1 MRFSRCQRVVVRA
14 VVAAVALGA
23 TVASTAVAKPRPSK
37 PGGFRLFSS
46 AQNIFT
52 ANRVQCRVFSSG
64 QICATGSSTVGG
76 GIWPRGT
83 ADQYVFGSGIN
94 IAGVIAPGDKSVNGF
109 AGDTAGAFFN
119 NTAGGDNGQEVR
131 PIFSSAD
138 VTDAANWPDAAR
150 VPCQATTVTGPCVDN
165 ALGSDPQGDLF
176 DAALQGGVAASQ
188 GDLWFVS
195 WEGDPGRLESRAHP
209 LGIAVE
215 TRALGWNFPRGNED
229 IVYFLYTFYN
239 ITSTNPA
246 DYATIRPSMR
256 DVLLAKAADFQALNT
271 AKYGINLP
279 AGGYTINNL
288 FAAFVA
294 DMDVAQADAN
304 YASVNVPFA
313 MGFTYEHT
321 FSETTARSIGWSF
334 DPAIFGSA
342 PFFNGPG
349 FVGVKYLRSPIDPNT
364 GEEVGLTL
372 FGTFSRSSGSL
383 QDPADDKQLYRYI
396 TGGLTPSDGAC
407 SLANPLASKIC
418 FVNIGSAADMRF
430 FESSGPIT
438 LAPGGAGTIVVAY
451 IFAAPVSAGGCPGA
465 GCDVKPASTNDALTI
480 LGDPARMASG
490 VNKIDTVTGYLGNI
504 NGQPRVIAPDPA
516 PQADPDPTKVTQDE
530 FLTQRGSLLGKALT
544 AQSIFDGKFLL
555 PFAPDRPEF
564 FLVPGNNQVT
574 VLWARSATEDPLHP
588 DPFFQIASQ
597 PASPLY
603 DPNFRGNDVEGYRI
617 YRGRTSSPS
626 ELQLIAQ
633 FDYAPSADGKGI
645 FKDFRSL
652 LNPTPTCAPE
662 LGVAIDCAGTDFTI
676 PAPGEP
682 YVNSVDVDL
691 VGTITQVTP
700 GNRVLL
706 ADGKAQLLPG
716 VLDTAFADISRGRIA
731 QGVSTQLVNNGV
743 PFLFI
748 DRNVRNSL
756 RYFYSVVAF
765 DVNSLVS
772 GLSSLESNRATKAV
786 TPTPPVSNAV
796 IQANLVSHT
805 IGRDG
810 VAMDTVITSAPTLDP
825 ATGKFSGPAQ
835 PTDGGG
841 VAFVGEFAASVIQPS
856 QTGALTMRLDSL
868 HMGVFGNIGAVF
880 GVVSGATV
888 PVEYFV
894 TLANGVDS
902 FKVLIPHVPIN
913 FSGGGANG
921 ASAINEG
928 VDSSSA
934 FFEALTVDPATAS
947 KFEGSPPF
955 KLQGQATVRT
965 PPGQYNGGWGVGS
978 KFLDFGTATT
988 SIYNG
993 SRWFD
998 GPSPTANET
1007 VDNPN
1012 LNNCVAVAGGSGT
1025 PLGAADCGAALTN
1038 FNNAGGLTGVTTIQ
1052 QALGYISLNGTWRNM
1067 DWILPTVHR
1076 AADFNVYWGTA
1087 GLIDSVIDVSNNV
1100 VVPFQPYM
1108 GGGYGIL
1115 NTSAGSAVDGR
1126 AAVGTLADIGCVEPM
1141 VTGPVAVESSLR
1153 IPCPG
1158 TAVALSNT
1166 AVLGPVAFFRNGN
1179 ATTGLVGGAEAATN
1193 APAADPGFIF
1203 YLAGDVF
1210 AMSMPALPA
1219 SGAVWALRTY
1229 AGEIVGSPGAYAFT
1243 PAPVRPFNAVGV
1255 TQALEFGVTSIVA
1268 NATNSDL
1275 RSVHTVPDPY
1285 YVKSAYE
1292 ASTDQK
1298 VLKFVGLPQDAIIRI
1313 YSASGVLVR
1322 MLEHH
1327 GGQYSSTSNS
1337 QGDEINWDLRNRNN
1351 QVVASG
1357 VYFFHVEAGDAR
1369 RVGRFTVVNFAQ

>member
-1 MRFSRCQRVVVRA
+1 MRFSRCQRVFVRA

-23 TVASTAVAKPRPSK
+23 TLASTAVAKPRPSK

-46 AQNIFT
+46 AQNIFVT
-52 ANRVQCRVFSSG
+52 NRVQCRVFSSG

-94 IAGVIAPGDKSVNGF
+94 IAGVIEAGDKSVNGF

-119 NTAGGDNGQEVR
+119 NTAGGDNGEEVR
-131 PIFSSAD
+131 PIFASAD
-138 VTDAANWPDAAR
+138 AADAANWPDAAR
-150 VPCQATTVTGPCVDN
+150 VPCQATTVTGPCVDL
-165 ALGSDPQGDLF
+165 ALGSDPQGDLY
-176 DAALQGGVAASQ
+176 DPALQGGVAASQ
-188 GDLWFVS
+188 GDLWFMS
-195 WEGDPGRLESRAHP
+195 WEGNPSRLESRAHP

-215 TRALGWNFPRGNED
+215 TRALGWNFPSGNED
-229 IVYFLYTFYN
+229 IIYFLYTFYN
-239 ITSTNPA
+239 ITSTNSA
-246 DYATIRPSMR
+246 DYAAIRPSLQPI
-256 DVLLAKAADFQALNT
+256 LLQKAADFQALNT

-313 MGFTYEHT
+313 MGYTYEHT
-321 FSETTARSIGWSF
+321 FSEATARSIGWSF

-342 PFFNGPG
+342 PFFNGAG

-364 GEEVGLTL
+364 NEEVGLTL

-383 QDPADDKQLYRYI
+383 QDPNDDKQLYRYI
-396 TGGLTPSDGAC
+396 TGGLTPTDGAC
-407 SLANPLASKIC
+407 SLPNPLDSKIC

-438 LAPGGAGTIVVAY
+438 LPPGGSGTIVVAY
-451 IFAAPVSAGGCPGA
+451 IFAPPISVGGCPGA
-465 GCDVKPASTNDALTI
+465 GCDVKPATSNANLTI
-480 LGDPARMASG
+480 LGDPARMAAG
-490 VNKIDTVTGYLGNI
+490 VNTIDTVTGYLGNI
-504 NGQPRVIAPDPA
+504 NGQPRIIPPNTVPE
-516 PQADPDPTKVTQDE
+516 ADPDPAHVTQDE
-530 FLTQRGSLLGKALT
+530 FLTQPGSLLGKALT

-574 VLWARSATEDPLHP
+574 VLWARSATEDPAHP

-597 PASPLY
+597 PGNPLY

-617 YRGRTSSPS
+617 YRGRTNNPT

-652 LNPTPTCAPE
+652 VNPTSTCAPE
-662 LGVAIDCAGTDFTI
+662 LGVAIDCPVAFTV
-676 PAPGEP
+676 PAPGSP
-682 YVNSVDVDL
+682 YTVSTDVDL
-691 VGTITQVTP
+691 VGTITQVKP
-700 GNRVLL
+700 GDRVLL
-706 ADGKAQLLPG
+706 ADLKAQTLPG
-716 VLDTAFADISRGRIA
+716 KLDTAFADVSRGRIA
-731 QGVSTQLVNNGV
+731 QGVSTQLTNSGV

-765 DVNSLVS
+765 DVNSLTS

-786 TPTPPVSNAV
+786 TPTPAVSNAV
-796 IQANLVSHT
+796 VASSLVTHLL
-805 IGRDG
+805 GRDN
-810 VAMDTVITSAPTLDP
+810 VAMDTVIKGAPTLDP
-825 ATGKFSGPAQ
+825 TTGKFSGPFQAA
-835 PTDGGG
+835 DGGV

-856 QTGALTMRLDSL
+856 QGGALTMRLDSL
-868 HMGVFGNIGAVF
+868 HMGQYDGSALFGG
-880 GVVSGATV
+880 TV
-888 PVEYFV
+888 GPEVPIDYFV

-902 FKVLIPHVPIN
+902 FKTTIPLPPTQIA
-913 FSGGGANG
+913 GNG
-921 ASAINEG
+921 NTGIDSA
-928 VDSSSA
+928 SA
-934 FFEALTVDPATAS
+934 FFEALTVDPATAQH
-947 KFEGSPPF
+947 FEGTPPF
-955 KLQGQATVRT
+955 KLQGQATVRIG
-965 PPGQYNGGWGVGS
+965 PGWELGGWGTGCR
-978 KFLDFGTATT
+978 LGDFGSGTLTDCQF
-988 SIYNG
+988 NG

-998 GPSPTANET
+998 GPSPAKNET
-1007 VDNPN
+1007 VSDPQASNCAPNP
-1012 LNNCVAVAGGSGT
+1012 AAGGGNPHLASCNK
-1025 PLGAADCGAALTN
+1025 LA
-1038 FNNAGGLTGVTTIQ
+1038 FNNAGALTGVTTIA
-1052 QALGYISLNGTWRNM
+1052 QAMSYVAQVGAWRNF
-1067 DWILPTVHR
+1067 DFILPTVRR
-1076 AADFNVYWGTA
+1076 AADFNVYWGA
-1087 GLIDSVIDVSNNV
+1087 NGVVDSVIDISNNV
-1100 VVPFQPYM
+1100 VVPYLPYA
-1108 GGGYGIL
+1108 GAGWGIL
-1115 NTSAGSAVDGR
+1115 NSAEGVAGEFDTRPTV
-1126 AAVGTLADIGCVEPM
+1126 TTITDIGCVEPFFSG
-1141 VTGPVAVESSLR
+1141 T
-1153 IPCPG
+1153 IPEAAARVPC
-1158 TAVALSNT
+1158 TAAAARPFANT
-1166 AVLGPVAFFRNGN
+1166 AELGQVAFFKDVLSV
-1179 ATTGLVGGAEAATN
+1179 ATT
-1193 APAADPGFIF
+1193 APAATDPGFLF
-1203 YLAGDVF
+1203 YIAGDIF
-1210 AMSMPALPA
+1210 LMSMPALPA
-1219 SGAVWALRTY
+1219 SGTVWSLRSYVGAISGAVGGPYT
-1229 AGEIVGSPGAYAFT
+1229 FT
-1243 PAPVRPFNAVGV
+1243 PPAVRPFTAIGA
-1255 TQALEFGVTSIVA
+1255 TAALEFGVTSVIA
-1268 NATNSDL
+1268 QAKTSDL

-1337 QGDEINWDLRNRNN
+1337 QGNEINWDLRNRNN

-1357 VYFFHVEAGDAR
+1357 VYFYHVEAGDAR

>member
-23 TVASTAVAKPRPSK
+23 TVASTAVAKPGPSK

-46 AQNIFT
+46 AQNIFV

-131 PIFSSAD
+131 PIFASAD
-138 VTDAANWPDAAR
+138 ATDAANWPDAAR

-165 ALGSDPQGDLF
+165 ALGSDPQGDLY

-195 WEGDPGRLESRAHP
+195 WEGDPSRLESRAHP

-215 TRALGWNFPRGNED
+215 TRALGWNFPTGNED
-229 IVYFLYTFYN
+229 IIYFVYTFYN
-239 ITSTNPA
+239 ITSTIPA
-246 DYATIRPSMR
+246 DYAAIRPAMR
-256 DVLLAKAADFQALNT
+256 DVLLEKAADFQALNT

-279 AGGYTINNL
+279 VGGYTINKL

-294 DMDVAQADAN
+294 DMDVAAADGN

-313 MGFTYEHT
+313 MGYTYEHT
-321 FSETTARSIGWSF
+321 FGEAAARSIGWSF

-349 FVGVKYLRSPIDPNT
+349 FVGVKYLRSPVNPAT

-383 QDPADDKQLYRYI
+383 QDPGDDKQLYRYI

-407 SLANPLASKIC
+407 SLADPLASKIC

-438 LAPGGAGTIVVAY
+438 LAPGGSGTIVVAY
-451 IFAAPVSAGGCPGA
+451 IFAPPVSVGGCPGA
-465 GCDVKPASTNDALTI
+465 GCDVKPANSNGNLTI

-490 VNKIDTVTGYLGNI
+490 VNAIDTVTGYLDNI
-504 NGQPRVIAPDPA
+504 NGQPRIIPPGTVPVPDPDPA
-516 PQADPDPTKVTQDE
+516 HVTQDE
-530 FLTQRGSLLGKALT
+530 FVTQPGSLLGKALT

-555 PFAPDRPEF
+555 PFAPERPEF

-574 VLWARSATEDPLHP
+574 VLWARSATEDPAHP

-597 PASPLY
+597 PGNPLY

-617 YRGRTSSPS
+617 YRGRTNSPS

-652 LNPTPTCAPE
+652 VNPTATCAPE
-662 LGVAIDCAGTDFTI
+662 LGVAIDCPAAFTV
-676 PAPGEP
+676 PAPGNPFVE
-682 YVNSVDVDL
+682 SVDVDL
-691 VGTITQVTP
+691 VGTITQVKP

-706 ADGKAQLLPG
+706 ADGKAQTLPG
-716 VLDTAFADISRGRIA
+716 LLDTAFADVSAGRIA
-731 QGVSTQLVNNGV
+731 QGVSTQLTNSNV
-743 PFLFI
+743 PFIFI

-786 TPTPPVSNAV
+786 TPVPSVTNQTVSS
-796 IQANLVSHT
+796 NLVSHLV
-805 IGRDG
+805 GRG
-810 VAMDTVITSAPTLDP
+810 VNLDDSLSNVQSLD
-825 ATGKFSGPAQ
+825 ATTGKFNRPA
-835 PTDGGG
+835 PPADGGL
-841 VAFVGEFAASVIQPS
+841 VQFVGEFAASVIQPYQGGTLS
-856 QTGALTMRLDSL
+856 MRLDSMQ
-868 HMGVFGNIGAVF
+868 MGVPSGLDAIFG
-880 GVVSGATV
+880 GVTGIPVPTLYYLTAKNAT
-888 PVEYFV
+888 
-894 TLANGVDS
+894 DS
-902 FKVLIPHVPIN
+902 FQVTVAHQQSK
-913 FSGGGANG
+913 FQGAAAVG
-921 ASAINEG
+921 PPATGTEETG
-928 VDSSSA
+928 A
-934 FFEALTVDPATAS
+934 FFEALTVDPSTAS
-947 KFEGSPPF
+947 RFEGSPPF
-955 KLQGQATVRT
+955 KLLAQGTVRT
-965 PPGQYNGGWGVGS
+965 GPAQENGGWGIGCQ
-978 KFLDFGTATT
+978 FGDFGDGTDC
-988 SIYNG
+988 IYNA

-998 GPSPTANET
+998 GPSPEKNET
-1007 VDNPN
+1007 VSDPQA
-1012 LNNCVAVAGGSGT
+1012 NNCLPPAGGSGSLHDAT
-1025 PLGAADCGAALTN
+1025 TCGTHLTN
-1038 FNNAGGLTGVTTIQ
+1038 FNNAGALTGVTTIQ
-1052 QALGYISLNGTWRNM
+1052 QAEAYISLNGQWRNIE
-1067 DWILPTVHR
+1067 WLLPSVRR
-1076 AADFNVYWGTA
+1076 AADFNVYWGP
-1087 GLIDSVIDVSNNV
+1087 GGVVDRVIDVTNNV
-1100 VVPFQPYM
+1100 VVPFETYM
-1108 GGGYGIL
+1108 GAGYGIL
-1115 NTSAGSAVDGR
+1115 NTSAG
-1126 AAVGTLADIGCVEPM
+1126 AAPTQELRPGVLTFADIGCVEPFN
-1141 VTGPVAVESSLR
+1141 TGRVSAEARKRLTCPTPAV
-1153 IPCPG
+1153 P
-1158 TAVALSNT
+1158 LSNT
-1166 AVLGPVAFFRNGN
+1166 AQLGPVAFFRSLSDAS
-1179 ATTGLVGGAEAATN
+1179 ATTNLTAAA
-1193 APAADPGFIF
+1193 APVAADPGFLF
-1203 YLAGDVF
+1203 YIAGDVF
-1210 AMSMPALPA
+1210 LMSMPALPA
-1219 SGAVWALRTY
+1219 DKTVWALRSYIGKITG
-1229 AGEIVGSPGAYAFT
+1229 AVGGPYAFT
-1243 PAPVRPFNAVGV
+1243 PATVRPFTAIG
-1255 TQALEFGVTSIVA
+1255 LEATVDFSVSSVLAAA
-1268 NATNSDL
+1268 NNSDL
-1275 RSVHTVPDPY
+1275 RNVHTVPDPY

-1337 QGDEINWDLRNRNN
+1337 QGSEINWDLRNRNN

>member
-52 ANRVQCRVFSSG
+52 TNRVQCRVFSSG

-131 PIFSSAD
+131 PIFASAD
-138 VTDAANWPDAAR
+138 AADAANWPAAAR
-150 VPCQATTVTGPCVDN
+150 VPCSATTVTGPCVDL
-165 ALGSDPQGDLF
+165 ALGTDPQGDLY
-176 DAALQGGVAASQ
+176 DGALQGGIAASQ

-195 WEGDPGRLESRAHP
+195 WEGDPARLESRTHP

-215 TRALGWNFPRGNED
+215 TRALGWNFPSGNED
-229 IVYFLYTFYN
+229 IIYFLYTFYN

-246 DYATIRPSMR
+246 DYAAIRPAMR
-256 DVLLAKAADFQALNT
+256 DILLEKAADFQALNT

-279 AGGYTINNL
+279 AGGYSINNL

-313 MGFTYEHT
+313 MGYTYEHT
-321 FSETTARSIGWSF
+321 FSEATARSIGWSF

-342 PFFNGPG
+342 PFFNGAG
-349 FVGVKYLRSPIDPNT
+349 FVGVKYLRSPIDPVTNA
-364 GEEVGLTL
+364 EVGLTL

-383 QDPADDKQLYRYI
+383 QDPNDDKQLYRYI
-396 TGGLTPSDGAC
+396 TGGLTPTDGAC
-407 SLANPLASKIC
+407 SLPDPLASKIC

-430 FESSGPIT
+430 FESSGPIN

-451 IFAAPVSAGGCPGA
+451 IFAPPVSVGGCPGA
-465 GCDVKPASTNDALTI
+465 GCDVKPATSNGNLTI
-480 LGDPARMASG
+480 LGDPGRMTSG
-490 VNKIDTVTGYLGNI
+490 VNAIDTVTGYLGFT
-504 NGQPRVIAPDPA
+504 NGGPLDT
-516 PQADPDPTKVTQDE
+516 DPTKVTQDE
-530 FLTQRGSLLGKALT
+530 ISAQPGSLLGKAKT
-544 AQSIFDGKFLL
+544 AQSIFNGKFLL
-555 PFAPDRPEF
+555 PFSPERPEF

-574 VLWARSATEDPLHP
+574 VLWARSATETTP

-597 PASPLY
+597 PTIDGLPNALY

-617 YRGRTSSPS
+617 YRGRTSNPS
-626 ELQLIAQ
+626 ELQLVAQ

-645 FKDFRSL
+645 FTDFRSL
-652 LNPTPTCAPE
+652 VNPTSTCAPE
-662 LGVAIDCAGTDFTI
+662 LAVAINCPVVFST
-676 PAPGEP
+676 PLPGSP
-682 YVNSVDVDL
+682 FVGSVDVDL
-691 VGTITQVTP
+691 VGTITQVKP
-700 GNRVLL
+700 GGRVLL
-706 ADGKAQLLPG
+706 ADGNAQLLPG
-716 VLDTAFADISRGRIA
+716 LLDTAFADISRGRIA
-731 QGVSTQLVNNGV
+731 QGVSTQLTNSGV

-796 IQANLVSHT
+796 VASSLVPHI
-805 IGRDG
+805 IGRG
-810 VAMDTVITSAPTLDP
+810 AAMDTVITSAPTIDA
-825 ATGKFSGPAQ
+825 ATGKFSGPFQ
-835 PTDGGG
+835 PADGGIVG
-841 VAFVGEFAASVIQPS
+841 FVGEFASSIIQPS
-856 QTGALTMRLDSL
+856 QSGALTMRLDSL
-868 HMGVFGNIGAVF
+868 NMGQYDATAGF
-880 GVVSGATV
+880 GATV
-888 PVEYFV
+888 GPAVPTQYFV
-894 TLANGVDS
+894 TLGNGVDS
-902 FKVLIPHVPIN
+902 FKTVIPFTQTLN
-913 FSGGGANG
+913 AGGGFTGTEEA
-921 ASAINEG
+921 
-928 VDSSSA
+928 SA
-934 FFEALTVDPATAS
+934 FFEALTVDPATAAR
-947 KFEGSPPF
+947 FEGSPPF
-955 KLQGQATVRT
+955 KLQGQATVRSPT
-965 PPGQYNGGWGVGS
+965 GTELGGWGVGCR
-978 KFLDFGTATT
+978 FGDFGAGVDCFH
-988 SIYNG
+988 NG
-993 SRWFD
+993 SRWFN
-998 GPSPTANET
+998 GPSPTTNET
-1007 VDNPN
+1007 MDDPN
-1012 LNNCVAVAGGSGT
+1012 GGNCLPAAFSTGGGSGT
-1025 PLGAADCGAALTN
+1025 PHNPLECNLTN
-1038 FNNAGGLTGVTTIQ
+1038 YNNAGQLTGVTTIQ
-1052 QALGYISLNGTWRNM
+1052 GILPYIQLNGEYRNM
-1067 DWILPTVHR
+1067 DWVLPTVRR
-1076 AADFNVYWGTA
+1076 AADFNVHWGA
-1087 GLIDSVIDVSNNV
+1087 GGVIDSVVDVTHNV
-1100 VVPFQPYM
+1100 LVPFEPKM
-1108 GGGYGIL
+1108 GGGFGVL
-1115 NTSAGSAVDGR
+1115 NLASGANSVQDARPAVLTATD
-1126 AAVGTLADIGCVEPM
+1126 LACVEPWA
-1141 VTGPVAVESSLR
+1141 TGNITEPAVR
-1153 IPCPG
+1153 IQCAGAP
-1158 TAVALSNT
+1158 AALSAT
-1166 AVLGPVAFFRNGN
+1166 AQLGSVAFFK
-1179 ATTGLVGGAEAATN
+1179 TSLAEAAT
-1193 APAADPGFIF
+1193 ATPAADPGFIF
-1203 YLAGDVF
+1203 YIAGDVF
-1210 AMSMPALPA
+1210 VMSMPALPA
-1219 SGAVWALRTY
+1219 AGTVWALRSY
-1229 AGEIVGSPGAYAFT
+1229 VGEINGNPGNFTFT
-1243 PAPVRPFNAVGV
+1243 PAGARPFTAIGA
-1255 TQALEFGVTSIVA
+1255 TAALEFGVTSVIA
-1268 NATNSDL
+1268 QAKNSDL

>member
-46 AQNIFT
+46 AQNVFV

-94 IAGVIAPGDKSVNGF
+94 IAGIIAPGDKAVNGF

-131 PIFSSAD
+131 PIFASAD
-138 VTDAANWPDAAR
+138 ATDAANWPDVAR

-165 ALGSDPQGDLF
+165 ALGSDPQGDLY

-195 WEGDPGRLESRAHP
+195 WEGDPSRLESRAHP

-215 TRALGWNFPRGNED
+215 TRALGWNFPTGNED
-229 IVYFLYTFYN
+229 IIYFVYTFYN
-239 ITSTNPA
+239 ITSTNAA
-246 DYATIRPSMR
+246 DYAAIRPAMR
-256 DVLLAKAADFQALNT
+256 DVLLEKAADFQALNT

-294 DMDVAQADAN
+294 DMDVAAADGN
-304 YASVNVPFA
+304 YAAVNVPFA

-321 FSETTARSIGWSF
+321 FGEAAARSIGWSF

-349 FVGVKYLRSPIDPNT
+349 FVGVKYLRSPVNPATNQ
-364 GEEVGLTL
+364 EVGLTL

-407 SLANPLASKIC
+407 SLPDPLASKIC

-430 FESSGPIT
+430 FESSGPLT
-438 LAPGGAGTIVVAY
+438 LAPGGSGTIVVAY
-451 IFAAPVSAGGCPGA
+451 IFAPPVSVGGCPGA
-465 GCDVKPASTNDALTI
+465 SCDVKPATTNGNLTI
-480 LGDPARMASG
+480 MGDPARMASG
-490 VNKIDTVTGYLGNI
+490 VNAIDTVTGYLGFT
-504 NGQPRVIAPDPA
+504 NGGPA
-516 PQADPDPTKVTQDE
+516 DTANGGPLKVSQDE
-530 FLTQRGSLLGKALT
+530 ISAQPGSLLGKAKT

-555 PFAPDRPEF
+555 PFAPERPEF

-574 VLWARSATEDPLHP
+574 VLWARSATETTP

-597 PASPLY
+597 PSINGLPNALY
-603 DPNFRGNDVEGYRI
+603 DPNFRGNDVEGYRV
-617 YRGRTSSPS
+617 YRGRTSSPT

-645 FKDFRSL
+645 FTDFRSL
-652 LNPTPTCAPE
+652 VNPTSTCAPE
-662 LGVAIDCAGTDFTI
+662 LGVAIDCPTTFST
-676 PAPGEP
+676 PLPGQP
-682 YVNSVDVDL
+682 FVGSVDVDL

-716 VLDTAFADISRGRIA
+716 VLDTAFADVSHGRIA
-731 QGVSTQLVNNGV
+731 QGVSTQLTNGGV

-796 IQANLVSHT
+796 IASSLVPHV
-805 IGRDG
+805 IGRG
-810 VAMDTVITSAPTLDP
+810 VAQDTVITSAPTFDA
-825 ATGKFSGPAQ
+825 ATAKFSGPFQ
-835 PTDGGG
+835 PADGGIVG
-841 VAFVGEFAASVIQPS
+841 FVGEFAASVIQPS
-856 QTGALTMRLDSL
+856 QAGALTMRLDSL
-868 HMGVFGNIGAVF
+868 TMGQYATAGGF
-880 GVVSGATV
+880 GVSADTPV
-888 PVEYFV
+888 PTQYFV

-902 FKVLIPHVPIN
+902 FKTTIPFTQALN
-913 FSGGGANG
+913 AGG
-921 ASAINEG
+921 
-928 VDSSSA
+928 SSVAGDTEEASA
-934 FFEALTVDPATAS
+934 FFEALTVDPATAT

-955 KLQGQATVRT
+955 KLQGQATLKAAS
-965 PPGQYNGGWGVGS
+965 GAELGGWGVGCR
-978 KFLDFGTATT
+978 FANFGAVTDCQ
-988 SIYNG
+988 YNG
-993 SRWFD
+993 SRWFA
-998 GPSPTANET
+998 GPSPANNET
-1007 VDNPN
+1007 VDNPQAANCAPNTGPAGSAEPQTAVTCGSAAN
-1012 LNNCVAVAGGSGT
+1012 LANVK
-1025 PLGAADCGAALTN
+1025 
-1038 FNNAGGLTGVTTIQ
+1038 NAGALPGVDSIQ
-1052 QALGYISLNGTWRNM
+1052 QIQPYIQQNGQLRNL
-1067 DWILPTVHR
+1067 DWVLPTVRR
-1076 AADFNVYWGTA
+1076 AADFNVHWGA
-1087 GLIDSVIDVSNNV
+1087 GGLIDSVIDITHNV
-1100 VVPFQPYM
+1100 VVPFETRM
-1108 GGGYGIL
+1108 GAGFGIL
-1115 NTSAGSAVDGR
+1115 NLASGANSVQDARPAVLTATD
-1126 AAVGTLADIGCVEPM
+1126 LACVEPWA
-1141 VTGPVAVESSLR
+1141 TGPITEPAQR
-1153 IPCPG
+1153 IQCAGAP
-1158 TAVALSNT
+1158 VALSNT
-1166 AVLGPVAFFRNGN
+1166 AQLGSVAFFKT
-1179 ATTGLVGGAEAATN
+1179 ALAEAATKP
-1193 APAADPGFIF
+1193 PATNPGFIF
-1203 YLAGDVF
+1203 YLAGDIFV
-1210 AMSMPALPA
+1210 MSMAALPA
-1219 SGAVWALRTY
+1219 EGTVWSLRSYVGTIIGA
-1229 AGEIVGSPGAYAFT
+1229 PGAYTFT
-1243 PAPVRPFNAVGV
+1243 PSTRPFTAVGA
-1255 TQALEFGVTSIVA
+1255 TSALEFGVTSVVA